1 MSLSHIIPDLPPA
14 SLELSRALSALKSAG
29 EGFPRPFDLPEP
41 RTDTYHSY
49 QQVYFIML
57 VGYKLYYKTELIP
70 LTEVDLVSG
79 RREFDEDEAAEDEK
93 MAHDARPWWK
103 KAWESA

>member
-1 MSLSHIIPDLPPA
+1 
-14 SLELSRALSALKSAG
+14 
-29 EGFPRPFDLPEP
+29 
-41 RTDTYHSY
+41 
-49 QQVYFIML
+49 ML

-93 MAHDARPWWK
+93 MAHDPRPWWK